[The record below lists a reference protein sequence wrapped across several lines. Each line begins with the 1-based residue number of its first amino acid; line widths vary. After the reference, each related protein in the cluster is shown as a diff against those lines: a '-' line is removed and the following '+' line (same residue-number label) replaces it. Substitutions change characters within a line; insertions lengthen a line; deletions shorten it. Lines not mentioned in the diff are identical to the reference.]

1 VRESGFTQQHS
12 KGSSTKQVSL
22 ELCRATVR
30 LVHSCT
36 HSTEAVPGMQ
46 EGQDRLGDDSSCG
59 VEVADWQEKG
69 QLSAAQ
75 GGNMD

>member
-1 VRESGFTQQHS
+1 
-12 KGSSTKQVSL
+12 
-22 ELCRATVR
+22 
-30 LVHSCT
+30 
-36 HSTEAVPGMQ
+36 MQ